1 MVKIRILIFCYIFF
15 TPLYCFS
22 QSVRINEAVSSNS
35 LFIDED
41 GDSPDWFELYNY
53 GEEIISLE
61 GWTVSDKD
69 DNPKKWVFPDISL
82 GPKEYIVIWAS
93 GKDRGSSNTFKT
105 LINWGD
111 EFKYEIPDEKTSSN
125 WKSKDFNDDSWG
137 SGRSG
142 FGYGDGDDET
152 KIPAG
157 TLSLFIRKTFILND
171 LDNIE
176 SLILDVDYDDAFV
189 AYVNGVE
196 VCRRNIGGN
205 PPTYN
210 SVPYTD
216 HESAIYRNEMPDRE
230 TITSLDGL
238 VNSGEN
244 IFALQAHNI
253 SSTSSDFTIIPFLSV
268 SLKNDDPD
276 LGVTPPDLLNL
287 NNLSLHTNFKIS
299 SAGENISLYDPSGN
313 KISEM
318 NVTGLPADVSIGISD
333 NNEIVH
339 FKSPTPGFKNS
350 SSSYEGSNQTDIIF
364 SHDGGSFTGEINLS
378 LSGVSSDEVI
388 RYTLDASEPDENS
401 LIYST
406 PIKIGNTTV
415 VRARVFETGHIPS
428 STNSRVF
435 IYNVNHTLPVVS
447 LITEPSN
454 LFDED
459 DGIYVFGDSFD
470 QNYPHFGANFWEDWE
485 RPIHFS
491 LYLNNDNFE
500 TSFNAGV
507 KIFGGWSRGQAQRSF
522 SIFAR
527 GKYGTSSINYKL
539 FPGLDYSDFQSFI
552 LRNSGQDWLRTSVKD
567 AAITS
572 LLEGT
577 GLDYQSYRPVV
588 TYINGNYWGIYN
600 MREKVNEHFIASK
613 HDVDPDEVDI
623 LTNNSELVHG
633 STKDYDELI
642 NFINNNNL
650 SSDANYDYVE
660 DRVDIDNYI
669 IYQVSQIYLNNHDWP
684 GNNIKYWKHKDGK
697 WRWIIYDT
705 DFGFGSHPSWLG
717 YNYNTLMF
725 ALDEN
730 GPNWPNPPWSTLLF
744 RRLVENLEFR
754 NKFINRFSDELNSR
768 FLPER
773 FSNHID
779 SMIDKIKI
787 EIPSHFDRWRNYVQN
802 WNYED
807 YVNDM
812 KNFSNNRSFFCR
824 EHIKS
829 TFNLPG
835 IQNLSLGIEDIDM
848 GYIELNDNLIISSS
862 DWTGKYFESV
872 PVKIHAKANPGFSF
886 SHWSDE
892 SLIKYENLDLNSP
905 ILDIDLKDISK
916 FKAYFDVA
924 PLSNENSIFINSI
937 YPNPADN
944 SLKIILKPGLDL
956 KSLHFIDMRGEII
969 EPLSI
974 IQTREDL
981 DINVTNLTNGIY
993 ILELQSENE
1002 VSRVK
1007 VVIEKRD

>member
-1 MVKIRILIFCYIFF
+1 MIKIRILIFYYIFLA
-15 TPLYCFS
+15 PLLCIS

-53 GEEIISLE
+53 GDESISLE

-111 EFKYEIPDEKTSSN
+111 EFKYIIPDGSTPSN
-125 WKSKDFNDDSWG
+125 WKSKDFNDGSWD

-157 TLSLFIRKTFILND
+157 TLSLFIRKRFQLND
-171 LDNIE
+171 LGNVE

-189 AYVNGVE
+189 AYVNGIE
-196 VCRRNIGGN
+196 VGRRNIGGN
-205 PPTYN
+205 PPLYN

-216 HESAIYRNEMPDRE
+216 HESAIYRNEMPDRV
-230 TITSLDGL
+230 TITSLDGI

-244 IFALQAHNI
+244 VFTLQAHNI
-253 SSTSSDFTIIPFLSV
+253 SGTSSDFTIIPFLSV
-268 SLKNDDPD
+268 SLKNDDPG

-299 SAGENISLYDPSGN
+299 SAGENILLYDPSGN

-318 NVTGLPADVSIGISD
+318 NVTGLPADISIGISD
-333 NNEIVH
+333 NNHVVH
-339 FKSPTPGFKNS
+339 YKSPTPGFKNS
-350 SSSYEGSNQTDIIF
+350 SIFYEGSNQTDIIF
-364 SHDGGSFTGEINLS
+364 SHDGGSFTGELNLS

-388 RYTLDASEPDENS
+388 RYTLDSTEPDENS
-401 LIYST
+401 MIYST
-406 PIKIGNTTV
+406 PINIENTTV

-428 STNSRVF
+428 TIKSRAY
-435 IYNVNHTLPVVS
+435 IYNINHTLPVVS
-447 LITEPSN
+447 LITEPNN
-454 LFDED
+454 LFDAD

-491 LYLNNDNFE
+491 LYQNNNNFE

-539 FPGLDYSDFQSFI
+539 FPDLDYTNFQSFI

-588 TYINGNYWGIYN
+588 TYINGDYWGIYN

-613 HDVDPDEVDI
+613 HGIDPDEIDI

-633 STKDYDELI
+633 STEDYDDLI
-642 NFINNNNL
+642 SYIKYNNL
-650 SSDANYDYVE
+650 SPDANYKYVE

-669 IYQVSQIYLNNHDWP
+669 IYQVSQIYFNNHDWP
-684 GNNIKYWKHKDGK
+684 GNNIKYWKHKEGK

-717 YNYNTLMF
+717 YNYNTLNF
-725 ALDEN
+725 ALNEN

-754 NKFINRFSDELNSR
+754 NKFINRYSDELNSR

-829 TFNLPG
+829 TFNLPS
-835 IQNLSLGIEDIDM
+835 IQNLSLSIEDNEM
-848 GYIELNDNLIISSS
+848 GYIELNDNLKINSS

-872 PVKIHAKANPGFSF
+872 PVKIYAQSNPGFSF

-892 SLIKYENLDLNSP
+892 SLTQYENLDLNSP
-905 ILDIDLKDISK
+905 TLEVDLKDFSK
-916 FKAYFDVA
+916 FKAHFDVA
-924 PLSNENSIFINSI
+924 PLSTENTIFINKI

-944 SLKIILKPGLDL
+944 LLKISLKPGLDI
-956 KSLHFIDMRGEII
+956 KSVHFIDMKGEVFK
-969 EPLSI
+969 PLSVI
-974 IQTREDL
+974 RTRYSL
-981 DINVTNLTNGIY
+981 DVNVSNFDNGIY

-1007 VVIEKRD
+1007 VVIEKRN

>member
-1 MVKIRILIFCYIFF
+1 M
-15 TPLYCFS
+15 
-22 QSVRINEAVSSNS
+22 RINEAVSSNS

-53 GEEIISLE
+53 GDESISLE

-111 EFKYEIPDEKTSSN
+111 EFKYIIPDGSTPSN
-125 WKSKDFNDDSWG
+125 WKSKDFNDGSWD

-157 TLSLFIRKTFILND
+157 TLSLFIRKRFQLND
-171 LDNIE
+171 LGNVE

-189 AYVNGVE
+189 AYVNGIE
-196 VCRRNIGGN
+196 VGRRNIGGN
-205 PPTYN
+205 PPLYN

-216 HESAIYRNEMPDRE
+216 HESAIYRNEMPDRV
-230 TITSLDGL
+230 TITSLDGI

-244 IFALQAHNI
+244 VFTLQAHNI
-253 SSTSSDFTIIPFLSV
+253 SGTSSDFTIIPFLSV
-268 SLKNDDPD
+268 SLKNDDPG

-318 NVTGLPADVSIGISD
+318 NVTGLPADISIGISD
-333 NNEIVH
+333 NNHVVH
-339 FKSPTPGFKNS
+339 YKSPTPGFKNS
-350 SSSYEGSNQTDIIF
+350 SIFYEGSNQTDIIF
-364 SHDGGSFTGEINLS
+364 SHEGGSFTGEVKLS
-378 LSGVSSDEVI
+378 LSGTSSDEVI
-388 RYTLDASEPDENS
+388 RYTLDSTEPDENS
-401 LIYST
+401 MIYST
-406 PIKIGNTTV
+406 PINIENTTV

-428 STNSRVF
+428 TIKSRAY
-435 IYNVNHTLPVVS
+435 IYNINHTLPVVS
-447 LITEPSN
+447 LITEPNN
-454 LFDED
+454 LFDAD

-491 LYLNNDNFE
+491 LYQNNNNFE

-539 FPGLDYSDFQSFI
+539 FPDLDYSEFQSFI

-588 TYINGNYWGIYN
+588 TYINGDYWGIYN

-613 HDVDPDEVDI
+613 HGIDPDEIDI

-633 STKDYDELI
+633 STEDYDDLI
-642 NFINNNNL
+642 SYIKYNNL
-650 SSDANYDYVE
+650 SPDANYKYVE

-669 IYQVSQIYLNNHDWP
+669 IYQVSQIYFNNHDWP
-684 GNNIKYWKHKDGK
+684 GNNIKYWKHKEGK

-717 YNYNTLMF
+717 YNYNTLNF
-725 ALDEN
+725 ALNEN

-754 NKFINRFSDELNSR
+754 NKFINRYSDELNSR

-829 TFNLPG
+829 TFNLPS
-835 IQNLSLGIEDIDM
+835 IQNLSLSIEDNEM
-848 GYIELNDNLIISSS
+848 GYIELNDNLKINSS

-872 PVKIHAKANPGFSF
+872 PVKIYAQSNPGFSF

-892 SLIKYENLDLNSP
+892 SLTQYENLDLNSP
-905 ILDIDLKDISK
+905 TLEVDLKDFSK
-916 FKAYFDVA
+916 FKAHFDVA
-924 PLSNENSIFINSI
+924 PLSTENTIFINKI

-944 SLKIILKPGLDL
+944 LLKISLKPGLDI
-956 KSLHFIDMRGEII
+956 KSVHFIDMKGEVFK
-969 EPLSI
+969 PLSVI
-974 IQTREDL
+974 RTRYSL
-981 DINVTNLTNGIY
+981 DVNVSNFDNGIY

-1007 VVIEKRD
+1007 VVIEKRN

>member
-1 MVKIRILIFCYIFF
+1 MIKIRILIFYYIFLA
-15 TPLYCFS
+15 PLHCIS

-53 GEEIISLE
+53 GDENISLE

-69 DNPKKWVFPDISL
+69 NNPKKWVFPDISL

-111 EFKYEIPDEKTSSN
+111 EFKYIIPDGSTPSN
-125 WKSKDFNDDSWG
+125 WKSKGFNDGSWD

-157 TLSLFIRKTFILND
+157 TLSLFIRKRFQLND
-171 LDNIE
+171 LGNVE

-189 AYVNGVE
+189 AYVNGIE
-196 VCRRNIGGN
+196 VGRRNIGGN
-205 PPTYN
+205 PPLYN

-216 HESAIYRNEMPDRE
+216 HESAIYRNEMPDRV
-230 TITSLDGL
+230 TITSLDGI

-244 IFALQAHNI
+244 VFTLQAHNI
-253 SSTSSDFTIIPFLSV
+253 SGTSSDFTIIPFLSV
-268 SLKNDDPD
+268 SLKNDDPG

-318 NVTGLPADVSIGISD
+318 NVTGLPADISIGISD
-333 NNEIVH
+333 NNHVVH
-339 FKSPTPGFKNS
+339 YKSPTPGFKNS
-350 SSSYEGSNQTDIIF
+350 SIFYEGSNQTDIIF
-364 SHDGGSFTGEINLS
+364 SHDGGSFTGELNLS

-388 RYTLDASEPDENS
+388 RYTLDSTEPDENS
-401 LIYST
+401 IIYST
-406 PIKIGNTTV
+406 PINIENTTV

-428 STNSRVF
+428 TIKSRAY
-435 IYNVNHTLPVVS
+435 IYNINHTLPVVS
-447 LITEPSN
+447 LITEPNN
-454 LFDED
+454 LFDAD

-491 LYLNNDNFE
+491 LYQNNNNFE

-539 FPGLDYSDFQSFI
+539 FPDLDYSEFQSFI

-588 TYINGNYWGIYN
+588 TYINGDYWGIYN

-613 HDVDPDEVDI
+613 HGIDPDEIDI

-633 STKDYDELI
+633 STEDYDDLI
-642 NFINNNNL
+642 SYIKYNNL
-650 SSDANYDYVE
+650 SPDANYKYVE

-669 IYQVSQIYLNNHDWP
+669 IYQVSQIYFNNHDWP
-684 GNNIKYWKHKDGK
+684 GNNIKYWKHKEGK

-717 YNYNTLMF
+717 YNYNTLNF
-725 ALDEN
+725 ALNEN

-754 NKFINRFSDELNSR
+754 NKFINRYSDELNSR

-829 TFNLPG
+829 TFNLPS
-835 IQNLSLGIEDIDM
+835 IQNLSLSIEDNEM
-848 GYIELNDNLIISSS
+848 GYIELNDNLKINSS

-872 PVKIHAKANPGFSF
+872 PVKIYAQSNPGFSF

-892 SLIKYENLDLNSP
+892 SLTQYENLDLNSP
-905 ILDIDLKDISK
+905 TLEVDLKDFSK
-916 FKAYFDVA
+916 FKAHFDVA
-924 PLSNENSIFINSI
+924 PLSTENTIFINKI

-944 SLKIILKPGLDL
+944 LLKISLKPGLDI
-956 KSLHFIDMRGEII
+956 KSVHFIDMKGEVFK
-969 EPLSI
+969 PLSVI
-974 IQTREDL
+974 RTRYSL
-981 DINVTNLTNGIY
+981 DVNVSNFDNGIY

-1007 VVIEKRD
+1007 VVIEKRN